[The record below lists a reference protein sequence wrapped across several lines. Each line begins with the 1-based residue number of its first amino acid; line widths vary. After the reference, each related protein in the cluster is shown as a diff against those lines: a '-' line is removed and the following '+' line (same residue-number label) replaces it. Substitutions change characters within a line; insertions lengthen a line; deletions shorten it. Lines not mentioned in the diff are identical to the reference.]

1 MKKLTAILVALMMLL
16 ALAGCNA
23 KNTSSATTTTATA
36 SEKKHQSAAEKAR
49 GYYYYEGI
57 FLDTDEIKQAFLQA
71 APDYP
76 KNKLTPPEFHVTTAF
91 KPETIHNDLYGT
103 EVTVHIVGYASGTVF
118 REDGAGESTNEGF
131 LVEVSSDNEEMQGLL
146 DSYDKV
152 WHITGSYSAEGYYTE
167 YLDWDKTT
175 PMDITVTGTFGGAD
189 SNEDFYMT
197 PDADI
202 PDEAK

>member
-23 KNTSSATTTTATA
+23 KKPSGDVTTTTAT
-36 SEKKHQSAAEKAR
+36 SEKGHQSDAEKAR
-49 GYYYYEGI
+49 GYYYYEAI
-57 FLDTDEIKQAFLQA
+57 FLDKDEVLNAFRQA

-76 KNKLTPPEFHVTTAF
+76 KNDLTPPEFHVTTAF
-91 KPETIHNDLYGT
+91 QPEEKHTSLYGT
-103 EVTVHIVGYASGTVF
+103 KVTVHIVGYTSGTVH
-118 REDGAGESTNEGF
+118 RDDGAGESSNEGF
-131 LVEVSSDNEEMQGLL
+131 LVELSTDNEEMQALL

-167 YLDWDKTT
+167 FLDWSKAT

-189 SNEDFYMT
+189 SDENFFTT
-197 PDADI
+197 P
-202 PDEAK
+202 E